1 MNHDFVYDVEVSMMM
16 MKSVEVLMDVDFV
29 GVMKMI
35 KSDEKC

>member
-1 MNHDFVYDVEVSMMM
+1 MNDDSVYDVEVLMMM
-16 MKSVEVLMDVDFV
+16 MKSVKVLMDVDSV

>member
-1 MNHDFVYDVEVSMMM
+1 MNGDFVYDVEVLLMMM
-16 MKSVEVLMDVDFV
+16 MSVEVLMDVDSV